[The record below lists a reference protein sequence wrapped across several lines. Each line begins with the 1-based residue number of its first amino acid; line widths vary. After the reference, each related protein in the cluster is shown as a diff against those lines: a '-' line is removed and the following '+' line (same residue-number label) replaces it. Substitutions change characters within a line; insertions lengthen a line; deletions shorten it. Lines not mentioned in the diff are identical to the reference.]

1 MAKSRARV
9 PLCFDL
15 IKSLD
20 TAEKI
25 HFKRH
30 LPHQSGKNDHIYV
43 RLFDELDKMKEYDA
57 ERLKRKFKGEKF
69 TKHLSAS
76 FKQLYDSLL
85 ISLVNYHTK
94 KDDELI
100 ADEMIGEIKILLQ
113 KRLYKQCARQ
123 IKRARKFFEEREYHR
138 HLYVLGAYEYN
149 LIARQIQQDEIT
161 KLKRVTEERRAYLK
175 KLDDELLILDLC
187 QQIARYHREKQL
199 NPNRGFTEEIAD
211 LSPQLKELKG
221 KFEVGSMTFK
231 RSFTR
236 ATEYLYYIENQ
247 LIKSL
252 EASHRY
258 VRLRRN
264 LPETLRY
271 SHGADLDAM
280 NNHIIKSIEMW
291 FVDEIEY
298 WLPKLQNVVY
308 YCILLLEDLALY
320 HFLTSNFQESLEW
333 INRIF
338 EQKDIDK
345 SLRKYIINMRLIE
358 IMVHFNLGNYQLV
371 LSCCRSFLHSVKT
384 IQHTDNEFAEEK
396 KWVKSMMRL
405 QSYILPKQLNDFIET
420 LLPKSY
426 FALPPNYRLVLMS
439 VWSQAH
445 HNNIS
450 LRESWVQHAENII
463 AEMKA
468 TTGMDVLRFGEIE
481 GETPDE

>member
-1 MAKSRARV
+1 
-9 PLCFDL
+9 
-15 IKSLD
+15 
-20 TAEKI
+20 
-25 HFKRH
+25 
-30 LPHQSGKNDHIYV
+30 
-43 RLFDELDKMKEYDA
+43 
-57 ERLKRKFKGEKF
+57 
-69 TKHLSAS
+69 
-76 FKQLYDSLL
+76 
-85 ISLVNYHTK
+85 
-94 KDDELI
+94 
-100 ADEMIGEIKILLQ
+100 
-113 KRLYKQCARQ
+113 
-123 IKRARKFFEEREYHR
+123 
-138 HLYVLGAYEYN
+138 
-149 LIARQIQQDEIT
+149 
-161 KLKRVTEERRAYLK
+161 
-175 KLDDELLILDLC
+175 LLILDLC

-236 ATEYLYYIENQ
+236 ATEYLYYIEDQ

-271 SHGADLDAM
+271 SRGADLDAM

-298 WLPKLQNVVY
+298 WLPELQVIRTQAKNLRHRVDLLNWHFRFQILLMRGQFDELADLVNEMMNELDMLLKKNVVY

-384 IQHTDNEFAEEK
+384 IQHTDN
-396 KWVKSMMRL
+396 
-405 QSYILPKQLNDFIET
+405 DFIET